1 MVHILDKIL
10 LWYGVCAKSFDNSF
24 FSLIDVIRT
33 YLKDILNFKKLETLK
48 TVSKLGDLTFNILHF
63 INMNQSNSHLFQ
75 VPRKT
80 LRCRQNA
87 ELDLVLSENSELNR
101 FSV

>member
-24 FSLIDVIRT
+24 FINRCHT
-33 YLKDILNFKKLETLK
+33 FLKDILNFKNFETLK